1 MLSIEQSLI
10 ERLPWLTQHPRI
22 RRPVAGMLGR
32 LACEDGFN
40 RVLEQVAGAEGFDFA
55 ERVLDVL
62 GTSYQINPR
71 DREHIPVEG
80 PLLVVAN
87 HPLGMQDAMALVQLI
102 GSVRRDVRI
111 LGNDWLSVIPQLGK
125 LLLPVDVFGNGAASR
140 LRGIYR
146 ALDKD
151 EALILFPA
159 GEVSRMGAGG
169 VRDGRWSDG
178 FARLSMRSKAPVLP
192 VHIAARNSTAF
203 YGLSMLAKPLS
214 TAMLPREAVA
224 PGRRRI
230 GFSIGALVSAEEL
243 QQRSGGSSMQ
253 ASKLMR
259 RHVYRVGRHRG
270 LIFGGQA
277 PLALPEPAEQVAA
290 ELVGAEKLAELG
302 DGKQA
307 WLFQGATDSVV
318 MREIGRLRELT
329 FRKVGE
335 GTGARRD
342 LDEYDPHYEH
352 LVLWDSRALRIVG
365 SYRFGHGARL
375 IAQRGMKGLY
385 SSSLFNYAPEL
396 ESRLTRGLE
405 LGRSFIAPAYWR
417 SRALDQLWQGI
428 GLYLQRHRD
437 LRYLFG
443 PVSMSVKL
451 PREAREWIAAAHQHY
466 FGAPG
471 LAAARQPF
479 VISPEVV
486 EGVRLALEGLDA
498 SAGLGRLKH
507 HLDALGVTMPVLY
520 RQYVDLVEPDG
531 VQFLDFGEDP
541 GFSGCVDGLVLLDLA
556 SLKPAKRARY
566 LGGSEY
572 MAGLRSAEHGGTA
585 DNVLP
590 VLPLSTGVPNSTA
603 ATSIVVD
610 RLAV

>member
-1 MLSIEQSLI
+1 MKGEFEDQLMLSIEKNLT
-10 ERLPWLTQHPRI
+10 ERMPWLAHHPGI
-22 RRPVAGMLGR
+22 RRPVADMLGK
-32 LACEDGFN
+32 LADESGFN
-40 RVLEQVAGAEGFDFA
+40 RVLERVGACEGFDFA
-55 ERVLDVL
+55 ERVLDLL
-62 GTSYQINPR
+62 GTSYHVNPR
-71 DREHIPVEG
+71 EREHIPVDG

-87 HPLGMQDAMALVQLI
+87 HPLGMQDAMALLQLI

-111 LGNDWLSVIPQLGK
+111 LGNDWLATVPQLGK

-146 ALDKD
+146 ALKD
-151 EALILFPA
+151 GEALIVFPA
-159 GEVSRMGAGG
+159 GEVSRVRTDGL
-169 VRDGRWSDG
+169 RDGRWADG
-178 FARLSMRSKAPVLP
+178 FARLSLRTGAPVLP
-192 VHIAARNSTAF
+192 VHIAARNSAMF

-224 PGRRRI
+224 PGKRRI

-243 QQRSGGSSMQ
+243 GQRSGGSPEQ
-253 ASKLMR
+253 AAKLMR

-277 PLALPEPAEQVAA
+277 PLALPELTEQVTA
-290 ELVGAEKLAELG
+290 ELMKSEKLADLG

-307 WLFQGATDSVV
+307 WLFKGALDSAV

-342 LDEYDPHYEH
+342 LDAYDPHYEH
-352 LVLWDSRALRIVG
+352 LVLWDPKALRIVG
-365 SYRFGHGARL
+365 SYRFGHGGHL
-375 IAQRGMKGLY
+375 IAEHGMAGLY
-385 SSSLFNYAPEL
+385 TSSLFKYSPAL
-396 ESRLTRGLE
+396 ESRLAQGLE

-428 GLYLQRHRD
+428 GLYLQRHRE

-443 PVSMSVKL
+443 PVSMSMSL

-471 LAAARQPF
+471 LAAAKQPF
-479 VISPEVV
+479 VISAEVV
-486 EGVRLALEGLDA
+486 RGVRLALDGLDA
-498 SAGLGRLKH
+498 AAGLGKLKH

-520 RQYVDLVEPDG
+520 RQYVDLVDPEG

-541 GFSGCVDGLVLLDLA
+541 GFSGCVDGLVMLDLA

-566 LGGSEY
+566 LG
-572 MAGLRSAEHGGTA
+572 
-585 DNVLP
+585 
-590 VLPLSTGVPNSTA
+590 A
-603 ATSIVVD
+603 A
-610 RLAV
+610 